1 MGLNTTIAVLL
12 SVFLLFAPA
21 NSREVKFSDVATRV
35 EQTLQGVFQYY
46 WQHDPRAKNIGFF
59 FTCGQIGGV
68 GTSDWDKCS
77 CNTRDACVDCYRW
90 WGAVLLESVATHGI
104 YTNTKTNASIAD
116 TIFDHSPYNA
126 EWNATKYCT
135 FMDDFSWYGIAYL
148 RVYEWLKVRNKDINR
163 IGACASCSN
172 PASCYT
178 CSQVF

>member
-126 EWNATKYCT
+126 EWNATKHCT
-135 FMDDFSWYGIAYL
+135 YVDDFSWYGIAYL